1 MTANG
6 KDYRSIAAEKQRQRQ
21 NKIPKEWLID
31 AEKYGENTNLLQV
44 PVTCGILDEAE
55 CQITS
60 DHDATALL
68 EKIKGGVWSA
78 ERVAI
83 AFSKRA
89 AIAHQLVSSH
99 QLRIS
104 HNQHCID

>member
-1 MTANG
+1 MTATA

-31 AEKYGENTNLLQV
+31 TERYKDTTNLLQV
-44 PVTCGILDEAE
+44 PTSCGVLDDVE

-68 EKIKGGVWSA
+68 EKIQGGVWSA
-78 ERVAI
+78 EQVI
-83 AFSKRA
+83 VAFSKRA
-89 AIAHQLVSSH
+89 AIAHQLVSS
-99 QLRIS
+99 LEL
-104 HNQHCID
+104 CM